1 MDATGGS
8 EKPKKTPI
16 RSCVACRSRSPK
28 NGLLRV
34 VRGADSVVRYDPSGK
49 RPGRGAYLCRSI
61 DCCRA
66 AIKTRKLERAL
77 KCELSEETVSELV
90 SVFAEDNGK

>member
-1 MDATGGS
+1 MDISGGS
-8 EKPKKTPI
+8 EKTRKTPI
-16 RSCVACRSRSPK
+16 RSCVACRNRSPK
-28 NGLLRV
+28 NGLVRV
-34 VRGADSVVRYDPSGK
+34 VRGADGAVRYDSSGK
-49 RPGRGAYLCRSI
+49 QPGRGAYLCRSI

-90 SVFAEDNGK
+90 SVFAEDNGE